1 MRAVPFVWPVRVYW
15 EDTDAGGVVYYAN
28 YLKFL
33 ERARSE
39 WLRSRGW
46 EQDRLRQERGVVFVV
61 RRAEIDYLGP
71 ARYND
76 QLDVCCTLTELGHAS
91 LVVAQAVKRCGA
103 ALVRASVTLACVHAE
118 RFKPVRIPF
127 ELSLSLSD
135 SPP

>member
-1 MRAVPFVWPVRVYW
+1 MRAAPFVWPVRVYW

-39 WLRSRGW
+39 WLRSLGW
-46 EQDRLRQERGVVFVV
+46 EQDRLRQEQGVVFVV
-61 RRAEIDYLGP
+61 RRAEIDYLAP

-76 QLDVCCTLTELGHAS
+76 QIEVRCVPKELGHAS
-91 LVVAQAVKRCGA
+91 LVVAQAVERGGA

-118 RFKPVRIPF
+118 RFKPVRIPP
-127 ELSLSLSD
+127 ELSLLLSD
-135 SPP
+135 FPP

>member
-1 MRAVPFVWPVRVYW
+1 MRAASFVWPVRVYW

-46 EQDRLRQERGVVFVV
+46 EQDRLREEQGVVFVV
-61 RRAEIDYLGP
+61 RRAEIDYLAP

-76 QLDVCCTLTELGHAS
+76 QLDVRCTPTELGRAT
-91 LVVAQAVKRCGA
+91 LVVAQAVERRGA
-103 ALVRASVTLACVHAE
+103 ALVRAFVTLACVHAE
-118 RFKPVRIPF
+118 RFKPVRIPP

-135 SPP
+135 FAP

>member
-1 MRAVPFVWPVRVYW
+1 MRAVPFAWPVRVYW

-39 WLRSRGW
+39 WLRSLGW
-46 EQDRLRQERGVVFVV
+46 EQDRLNEEQGVVFVV
-61 RRAEIDYLGP
+61 RRAEIDYLAP

-76 QLDVCCTLTELGHAS
+76 QLEVRCTLTELGHAS
-91 LVVAQAVKRCGA
+91 LVVAQTVERCGTM
-103 ALVRASVTLACVHAE
+103 LVRAFVTLACVHAE
-118 RFKPVRIPF
+118 RFKPVRIPP

>member
-1 MRAVPFVWPVRVYW
+1 MRAAPFVWPVRVYW

-39 WLRSRGW
+39 WLRSRAW
-46 EQDRLRQERGVVFVV
+46 EQDRLREEQGVVFVV
-61 RRAEIDYLGP
+61 RRAEIDYLAP

-76 QLDVCCTLTELGHAS
+76 QIEVCCTLVELGHAR
-91 LVVAQAVKRCGA
+91 LVVAQAVERSGEP
-103 ALVRASVTLACVHAE
+103 LVRARVTLACVHAE

>member
-46 EQDRLRQERGVVFVV
+46 EQDRLREEQGVVFVV
-61 RRAEIDYLGP
+61 RRAEIDYLAP

-76 QLDVCCTLTELGHAS
+76 QLDVRCTPTELGRAT
-91 LVVAQAVKRCGA
+91 LVVAQAV
-103 ALVRASVTLACVHAE
+103 
-118 RFKPVRIPF
+118 
-127 ELSLSLSD
+127 
-135 SPP
+135 